1 VVDLSEISF
10 RCRGLRELGPECGNR
25 EMLLSDLIE
34 ARDVVIGIHAPDI
47 EAAAAQ
53 LLRQTLPRRGFAS
66 IDVERLV
73 SAVLEREREAPT
85 ICGAIAIPHGRDPLL
100 SSFVAAI
107 GINARGL
114 IEESP
119 VPRVMI
125 AFISPDGKRAEHL
138 GLLSSVARLGR
149 DDPAVASIA
158 GAVSAEE
165 VVRLIRP

>member
-1 VVDLSEISF
+1 
-10 RCRGLRELGPECGNR
+10 
-25 EMLLSDLIE
+25 MQLSDLIE
-34 ARDVVIGIHAPDI
+34 ARDIVIGIRAPDI

-73 SAVLEREREAPT
+73 GAVLEREREAPT

-107 GINARGL
+107 GINALGL
-114 IEESP
+114 IEELP

-149 DDPAVASIA
+149 DEAVVASIA
-158 GAVSAEE
+158 GAISAEE
-165 VVRLIRP
+165 VMRFIRP

>member
-1 VVDLSEISF
+1 
-10 RCRGLRELGPECGNR
+10 
-25 EMLLSDLIE
+25 MQLSDLIE
-34 ARDVVIGIHAPDI
+34 ARDIVIGIHAPDI

-73 SAVLEREREAPT
+73 GAVLEREREAPT

-107 GINARGL
+107 GINALGL
-114 IEESP
+114 IEELP

-149 DDPAVASIA
+149 DEAVVASIA
-158 GAVSAEE
+158 GAISAEE
-165 VVRLIRP
+165 VMRFIRP